1 MTQTERCH
9 FLIEALLA
17 EYDEAQRLSIP
28 ENSDDQRRLLRAL
41 MNVRQPA
48 PVADDVL
55 QVQDEY
61 LRRELAAK
69 GITDIDDLQPCAEGL
84 YLWQGDI
91 TTLRVDAIVNAA
103 NSGMTGC
110 YQPNHSCI
118 DNAIHT
124 FAGMQ
129 LRLACDRIM
138 KEQGHLEPTGS
149 AKITSGYNLPARF
162 ILHTVGPIV
171 DGVLTARHEAEL
183 ASCYKSC
190 LALAAEHHLESVAF
204 CCISTGVFGFPNQ
217 RAAEIAVATVR
228 DFLAQE
234 TCVKRVVFNVFKDL
248 DLAIYEAL
256 LAE

>member
-1 MTQTERCH
+1 MTQTERRH

-17 EYDEAQRLSIP
+17 EDADDRRLTVP
-28 ENSDDQRRLLRAL
+28 ADADDQRRLLRAL

-69 GITDIDDLQPCAEGL
+69 GITDIDDLQPCAEDL

-110 YQPNHSCI
+110 YQPNHGCI

-129 LRLACDRIM
+129 LRFACDRIM

-171 DGVLTARHEAEL
+171 DGALTVQHETEL